1 MRDSLELLSWE
12 ISEIAQQF
20 EDIGLTVNQQT
31 MEWSVYTQT
40 VPFEGPIYMLGWGST
55 QTLDTDAAVY
65 AIMKSGEPYSGARIP
80 ELDALLDKSRST
92 VDPEAREQIL
102 FDIQT
107 LASEQVPLITLYQE
121 DKLMGKAPNVDFE
134 GRADARIPV
143 FDIEM
148 D

>member
-1 MRDSLELLSWE
+1 MSSKGRGDSPAVAQPLSSANPTW
-12 ISEIAQQF
+12 
-20 EDIGLTVNQQT
+20 L
-31 MEWSVYTQT
+31 
-40 VPFEGPIYMLGWGST
+40 
-55 QTLDTDAAVY
+55 
-65 AIMKSGEPYSGARIP
+65 
-80 ELDALLDKSRST
+80 LDALLDKSRST